1 MILTLSLKN
10 FNMDLLKGSYQKIID
25 VLSRAELRIIIAMP
39 NLSIELA
46 RLLEEL
52 HNRIKS
58 ISVFMDIR
66 EESYRAIQ

>member
-1 MILTLSLKN
+1 
-10 FNMDLLKGSYQKIID
+10 MDLLKGSYQKIID

-66 EESYRAIQ
+66 EEIYRAIQ